1 MSEMKN
7 MKNILF
13 ALAVISAVFTN
24 TSCSDPSLLGADLFK
39 DEKLN
44 LQFTDTLT
52 INAVNEP
59 ADSFVVNTKT
69 TRSPDLLLLG
79 NVADPVFGPT
89 EAQIFS
95 QFRYSGVATPTQV
108 ATADSFAV
116 YLELYYNSA
125 NVYGDTTADQKVS
138 VYRLTE
144 EIPDETIYSNKVF
157 KSEPTPIGS
166 LTFKPTPNTADR
178 VITTTIAD
186 TGKSKFDTTFAA
198 PRIRIPLNM
207 NFAQLL
213 KDTTIFR
220 DGAAFS
226 ATAFTKWLKGLVIKV
241 DNKTGCMM
249 SFDFGN
255 LTKPTGIKMY
265 YRNKGDKNEST
276 LSFPTTDLIKYSHFN
291 LDYAKGTIQ
300 PFLRNQKKA
309 DEKLFVQG
317 MSGVNV
323 KLEFPYLQSLGKIV
337 INKAELEL
345 TTVNEGTNMDAF
357 PPIDQLVLRTAQ
369 FDPIFDLALDPAFNR
384 GVGIRSLER
393 ITTGGGFVRTETV
406 NAVQYKKYYLNL
418 TTHLQEVFKGKQG
431 TTLYLLPL
439 FKEEKGSRVVLFG
452 PKSATFRSKLNITYT
467 KI

>member
-1 MSEMKN
+1 MSVMKN

-24 TSCSDPSLLGADLFK
+24 TSCSDPSLLGAELFK
-39 DEKLN
+39 DDKLN

-69 TRSPDLLLLG
+69 TASLDYLLLG

-95 QFRYSGVATPTQV
+95 QFRYAGVVTPTEV
-108 ATADSFAV
+108 ATADSFSV

-125 NVYGDTTADQKVS
+125 NVYGDTLADQKVS

-144 EIPDETIYSNKVF
+144 EIPDVTLYSSKVF
-157 KSEPTPIGS
+157 KSESTPIGS

-178 VITTTIAD
+178 VITRTIVD
-186 TGKSKFDTTFAA
+186 SVKFDTSFAA
-198 PRIRIPLNM
+198 PRVRIPLNM

-213 KDTTIFR
+213 KDTSIFR

-226 ATAFTKWLKGLVIKV
+226 VTGFTKWLKGLVIKV
-241 DNKTGCMM
+241 ENKTGCMM
-249 SFDFGN
+249 AFDFGSS
-255 LTKPTGIKMY
+255 KFTGIKMY
-265 YRNKGDKNEST
+265 YRKKGDKNEST
-276 LSFPTTDLIKYSHFN
+276 LSFPSSGLIKYSHFN
-291 LDYAKGTIQ
+291 LDYKNGTIQ
-300 PFLRNQKKA
+300 PFIRNQTKA

-345 TTVNEGTNMDAF
+345 TAVNEGTNMDAF
-357 PPIDQLVLRTAQ
+357 PAIDQLLLRTAQ
-369 FDPIFDLALDPAFNR
+369 FDPIFDLGLDPAYNR
-384 GVGIRSLER
+384 GPGVRSLER
-393 ITTGGGFVRTETV
+393 LTTGGGFVRTETV
-406 NAVQYKKYYLNL
+406 NTVQYKKYYLNL
-418 TTHLQEVFKGKQG
+418 TTHLQQMFNGKQG
-431 TTLYLLPL
+431 SILYLLPL

>member
-1 MSEMKN
+1 MSEIKN

-13 ALAVISAVFTN
+13 ALAVIAAVFTN
-24 TSCSDPSLLGADLFK
+24 TSCSDPSLLGADLFNN
-39 DEKLN
+39 EKLN

-59 ADSFVVNTKT
+59 ADSFIVNTKT
-69 TRSPDLLLLG
+69 TASLDYLLLG

-95 QFRYSGVATPTQV
+95 QFRYSGAATPTEV
-108 ATADSFAV
+108 ATADSFSV

-125 NVYGDTTADQKVS
+125 NVYGDTMADQKVS

-144 EIPDETIYSNKVF
+144 EIPDETIYSSKVF
-157 KSEPTPIGS
+157 KSESTPIGS
-166 LTFKPTPNTADR
+166 LTFKPTPNTSER
-178 VITTTIAD
+178 IITRTDDGTTV
-186 TGKSKFDTTFAA
+186 KFDTTFAA
-198 PRIRIPLNM
+198 PRVRIPLNM

-213 KDTTIFR
+213 KDTSIFR
-220 DGAAFS
+220 DGSAFS
-226 ATAFTKWLKGLVIKV
+226 ATGFTKWLKGLVIKS

-249 SFDFGN
+249 AFDFGS
-255 LTKPTGIKMY
+255 TTTPTGIKMY
-265 YRNKGDKNEST
+265 FRNKGDKNESK
-276 LSFPTTDLIKYSHFN
+276 LSFLSSGLIKYSHFN
-291 LDYAKGTIQ
+291 LDYANGTIQ

-337 INKAELEL
+337 VNKAELEL
-345 TTVNEGTNMDAF
+345 TAVNEGTNMATF
-357 PPIDQLVLRTAQ
+357 PAIDQLVLRTAQ
-369 FDPIFDLALDPAFNR
+369 FDPIFDLSLDPAFNR
-384 GVGIRSLER
+384 GPGIRSLGTL
-393 ITTGGGFVRTETV
+393 TTGGGFVRTETV

-418 TTHLQEVFKGKQG
+418 TTHLQEILKGKQG

-452 PKSATFRSKLNITYT
+452 PKGGTFRSKLNITYT
-467 KI
+467 KL

>member
-1 MSEMKN
+1 MSVMKN

-13 ALAVISAVFTN
+13 ALAVISAVFTS

-69 TRSPDLLLLG
+69 TASLDYLLLG

-95 QFRYSGVATPTQV
+95 QFRYSGAATPTEV
-108 ATADSFAV
+108 ATADSFSV

-125 NVYGDTTADQKVS
+125 NVYGDTLADQKVS

-144 EIPDETIYSNKVF
+144 EIPDETLYSSKVF
-157 KSEPTPIGS
+157 KSESTPIGS
-166 LTFKPTPNTADR
+166 VTFKPTPNTTER
-178 VITTTIAD
+178 VITRTIVD
-186 TGKSKFDTTFAA
+186 TVKYDTTYTA

-213 KDTTIFR
+213 KDTSIFT
-220 DGAAFS
+220 GGSAFS
-226 ATAFTKWLKGLVIKV
+226 ATGFTKWLKGLVIKV

-249 SFDFGN
+249 AFDFGSTTN
-255 LTKPTGIKMY
+255 PTGIKMY
-265 YRNKGDKNEST
+265 YRKKGDKNEST
-276 LSFPTTDLIKYSHFN
+276 LSFPSSGLIKYSHFN
-291 LDYAKGTIQ
+291 LDYANGTIQ

-317 MSGVNV
+317 MSGINV

-345 TTVNEGTNMDAF
+345 TAVNEGTNMASF
-357 PPIDQLVLRTAQ
+357 PAVNQLVLRTAQ
-369 FDPIFDLALDPAFNR
+369 FDAIYDLGLDPAFNR
-384 GVGIRSLER
+384 GVGIRSLGTL
-393 ITTGGGFVRTETV
+393 TTGGGFVRTETV

-418 TTHLQEVFKGKQG
+418 TTHLQEIFKGKQG

-452 PKSATFRSKLNITYT
+452 PKGGTFRSKLNITYT
-467 KI
+467 KL

>member
-59 ADSFVVNTKT
+59 ADSFIVNTKT
-69 TRSPDLLLLG
+69 TASLDYLLLG

-95 QFRYSGVATPTQV
+95 QFRYSGIATPTEV

-125 NVYGDTTADQKVS
+125 NVYGDTLADQKVS

-144 EIPDETIYSNKVF
+144 EIPDETLYSSKVF

-166 LTFKPTPNTADR
+166 LTFKPTPNTTER
-178 VITTTIAD
+178 VITRTIVD
-186 TGKSKFDTTFAA
+186 SVKFDTTIAA

-207 NFAQLL
+207 NFAKLL
-213 KDTTIFR
+213 KDTSIFR

-241 DNKTGCMM
+241 DNKTSCMM
-249 SFDFGN
+249 AFDFGSTTN
-255 LTKPTGIKMY
+255 PTGIKMY

-276 LSFPTTDLIKYSHFN
+276 LSFPSSGLIKYSHFN
-291 LDYAKGTIQ
+291 LDYANGTIQ

-309 DEKLFVQG
+309 EEKLFVQG

-345 TTVNEGTNMDAF
+345 TAVNEGTNMATF
-357 PPIDQLVLRTAQ
+357 PAIDQLVLRTAQ
-369 FDPIFDLALDPAFNR
+369 FDAIYDLGLDPAFNR
-384 GVGIRSLER
+384 GVGIKSLGTL
-393 ITTGGGFVRTETV
+393 TTGGGFVRTETV

-418 TTHLQEVFKGKQG
+418 TTHLQEIFKGKQG

-467 KI
+467 KL

>member
-1 MSEMKN
+1 MSVMKN

-13 ALAVISAVFTN
+13 ALAVISAVFTS

-69 TRSPDLLLLG
+69 TASLDYLLLG

-95 QFRYSGVATPTQV
+95 QFRYSGAATPTEV
-108 ATADSFAV
+108 ATADSFSV

-125 NVYGDTTADQKVS
+125 NVYGDTLADQKVS

-144 EIPDETIYSNKVF
+144 EIPDETLYSSKVF
-157 KSEPTPIGS
+157 KSESTPIGS
-166 LTFKPTPNTADR
+166 MTFKPTPNTTER
-178 VITTTIAD
+178 VITRTIVD
-186 TGKSKFDTTFAA
+186 TVKYDTTYTA

-213 KDTTIFR
+213 KDTSIFT
-220 DGAAFS
+220 GGSAFS
-226 ATAFTKWLKGLVIKV
+226 ATGFTKWLKGLVIKV

-249 SFDFGN
+249 AFDFGSTTN
-255 LTKPTGIKMY
+255 PTGIKMY
-265 YRNKGDKNEST
+265 YRKKGDKNEST
-276 LSFPTTDLIKYSHFN
+276 LSFPSSGLIKYSHFN
-291 LDYAKGTIQ
+291 LDYANGTIQ

-317 MSGVNV
+317 MSGINV

-345 TTVNEGTNMDAF
+345 TAVNEGTNMASF
-357 PPIDQLVLRTAQ
+357 PAVNQLVLRTAQ
-369 FDPIFDLALDPAFNR
+369 FDAIYDLGLDPAFNR
-384 GVGIRSLER
+384 GGGIRPLGTL
-393 ITTGGGFVRTETV
+393 TTGGGFVRTETV

-418 TTHLQEVFKGKQG
+418 TTHLQEIFKGKQG

-452 PKSATFRSKLNITYT
+452 PKGGTFRSKLNITYT
-467 KI
+467 KL